1 MKAKFKNINDY
12 TKELTCSVD
21 WSNLKDSF
29 SIAFEKI
36 KSNHTPEGGR
46 KGKVFGVH
54 LEIFKK
60 NYTPAIEAKFAEDS
74 LNQYYRQ
81 AVDSEGLNPISQANV
96 SKLDFSEGN
105 KLEFVLSFEVIPD
118 IKLPNYKKKFK
129 IELTRY
135 IQSEDDVNMSMEEL
149 RQQHSNIKT
158 VDDGAQSGNFIMGD
172 FQELDENDIPI
183 IGKKLDKQYIKLGV
197 GAFIGSAEKQLIGI
211 KAGEKKKVTVDYGE
225 GKSARYEIDIHKVE
239 EQILPEVG
247 DDFAKT
253 VSPEL
258 KSLSELKEKLKESIQ
273 NSIDDD
279 YEKRKREEIINYF
292 ITKSKFS
299 PPESMIKRYVDK
311 LIEEQEA
318 NNKNSNVD
326 PEKLKEQ
333 AKKAADYN
341 VKWYLIKDKLI
352 SEMKISFLDNDI
364 EKEIDKIIKE
374 SKDDEKKI
382 REFFSD
388 ENNRSSLE
396 SNLLNQNL
404 FDSLYEFVN
413 IKEIEKSTSELKKQK

>member
-21 WSNLKDSF
+21 WSDLKDSF

-211 KAGEKKKVTVDYGE
+211 KPGEKKKVTVDYGE

>member
-12 TKELTCSVD
+12 TKELTCSVEWTD
-21 WSNLKDSF
+21 LKDSF
-29 SIAFEKI
+29 FHAFEKI

-46 KGKVFGVH
+46 KGKVYGVH
-54 LEIFKK
+54 LELFKK

-81 AVDSEGLNPISQANV
+81 SVDSEGLNPISQANV
-96 SKLDFSEGN
+96 SKLDFSEGK

-129 IELTRY
+129 IEITRY
-135 IQSEDDVNMSMEEL
+135 VQSEDDVNMSMDEL
-149 RQQHSNIKT
+149 RQQHSSIKT
-158 VDDGAQSGNFIMGD
+158 VDDGAQSENFIMGD

-183 IGKKLDKQYIKLGV
+183 IGKKLDKQYIKLGA
-197 GAFIGSAEKQLIGI
+197 GPFIDSTEKQLIGV
-211 KAGEKKKVTVDYGE
+211 KAGDKKKVTVDYGE
-225 GKSARYEIDIHKVE
+225 GKSARYEIDLHKVE
-239 EQILPEVG
+239 EQILPELG

-258 KSLSELKEKLKESIQ
+258 NSLSELKEKLKESIQ

-279 YEKRKREEIINYF
+279 YEKRKREAIINYF
-292 ITKSKFS
+292 ITKTKFS

-311 LIEEQEA
+311 LIEDQTA
-318 NNKNSNVD
+318 NNKNNNMD

-333 AKKAADYN
+333 AKQAADYN
-341 VKWYLIKDKLI
+341 VKWYIIKDELI
-352 SEMKISFLDNDI
+352 SEMKISLLDDDI
-364 EKEIDKIIKE
+364 EKEINKIIKE

-382 REFFSD
+382 
-388 ENNRSSLE
+388 
-396 SNLLNQNL
+396 
-404 FDSLYEFVN
+404 
-413 IKEIEKSTSELKKQK
+413 